1 MTSQEVLFLKANHI
15 DLKSAVAIAHLVVV
29 LFTMRPVGAMM
40 PRTCVFWPNDVI
52 QNEHW
57 DLAKSPS
64 NCECENYSRPLFV
77 FVEKRILE
85 YVSTENKKNNHHAPW
100 SSANFMHI
108 VISYD

>member
-1 MTSQEVLFLKANHI
+1 MSTEISRNLP
-15 DLKSAVAIAHLVVV
+15 AIVSVKTIV
-29 LFTMRPVGAMM
+29 
-40 PRTCVFWPNDVI
+40 
-52 QNEHW
+52 
-57 DLAKSPS
+57 
-64 NCECENYSRPLFV
+64 RPLFV